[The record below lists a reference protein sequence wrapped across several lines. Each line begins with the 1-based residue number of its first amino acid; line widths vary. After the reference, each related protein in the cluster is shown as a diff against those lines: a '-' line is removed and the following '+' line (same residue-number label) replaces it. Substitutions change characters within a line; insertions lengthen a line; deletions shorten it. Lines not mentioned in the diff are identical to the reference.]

1 MHILQLTHSRLTDH
15 VVSASPRSAID
26 PVLHN
31 CRQSRRDQHSAV
43 LSNRA
48 FTNKNNNNNF
58 NGRPTTTTI
67 IESPPPPANERSSSG
82 GSTFWSLPAHLEAYQ
97 QRNDMFNAKT
107 GNRRERTFVGSICA
121 ACDEP
126 LEHILR
132 GERILQLACGHV
144 SHEACFY
151 GYIREFELDTCPSC
165 DKPLG
170 FDTRKASE
178 VDFDNLNQLLRSA
191 QKHEWRDNDE
201 DDDDD
206 DDDDPHH
213 HHQTGMPELWDD
225 NASRSCSQRSSQL
238 KTSLK
243 PSRDRLLPDRD
254 ESVDRRSERHHAFHE
269 SHTRKSSRDTGVIS
283 NNGSSNSHQQHDS
296 RPHDYD
302 AASMVASVTNP
313 HLQDTTMIPAPLVTV
328 RSEFPT
334 LTKSRHQQSLTC
346 LVTVEVVGRKWQASS
361 IADSPRPPPPS
372 SLAEER
378 LESSPPRLRPVSQR
392 SRPVD
397 SVHEDTSLQRIR
409 DDLVRR
415 VDNWHGLEYD
425 RFGELLLHGV
435 MSVGKDR
442 QAWQELECYLF
453 SEMLVCV
460 KRKKKTSSM
469 QTWDSSEAQSSAL
482 SRCTLKGSILIKK
495 HLSHMETFRE
505 GHVLTLHLTVPELP
519 AFHMQCCNSEQ
530 LDLWQRTIVNL
541 SSPPESKLPAY
552 GEFDH
557 RNSSEEDDTHSK
569 RTKRLSSIPSSYGK
583 QSHETAPTEYTNSR
597 CGAPD
602 WSRCSPSLHVPVD
615 LVVVVP
621 VTPSM
626 QGLKINVLRDALRFM
641 VSNLGPRDRMGLV
654 TFGLGSGPAALVG
667 MTTKGWSGWPTAIN
681 SIRPVGVKNFRADV
695 VDGANVA
702 IDLLMQRRAQS
713 QLSHVM
719 LISDSSTSDPDS
731 VDFVVSRAEAAKIS
745 IHSFGLG
752 LTHKPDTMVAMSTKT
767 KASYTYVKDW
777 LMLREALA
785 GCLGSLQSISHQSV
799 KVKLRIPEGSP
810 AKFIKLSGALHATKR
825 STGREAEA
833 SLGDLRFGDKRD
845 ILVQLA
851 IQPDVSSPDSIPTDP
866 WENMISG
873 LEALGPIEPEAVSRA
888 VSLEELPLIQ
898 ADLTWRDIKCEG
910 RMSQLPRPSLLA
922 IPMLPAPSKKH
933 ALRSFTPPIP
943 PHPSVVQR
951 RMELLTSDMLSR
963 ALGLVARGQNDRA
976 QHLLSETRSILKGLG
991 KGVLPPLPTPPPS
1004 SALPPPITPRQIDS
1018 ARNSANELGSPHPPR
1033 SPNPSESPVP
1043 FGPSGGGGIDRA
1055 IMTALDSELEA
1066 SLEWICHPTV
1076 FGRDTRKSILQ
1087 AIGVISSQR
1096 GFTFRTP
1103 SESLWAQRVPG
1114 VKGLVDCS
1122 LKWREVGE
1130 DEALLEVS
1138 EANTSNVSLCDHR

>member
-1 MHILQLTHSRLTDH
+1 
-15 VVSASPRSAID
+15 
-26 PVLHN
+26 
-31 CRQSRRDQHSAV
+31 
-43 LSNRA
+43 
-48 FTNKNNNNNF
+48 
-58 NGRPTTTTI
+58 
-67 IESPPPPANERSSSG
+67 
-82 GSTFWSLPAHLEAYQ
+82 
-97 QRNDMFNAKT
+97 MFNAKT
-107 GNRRERTFVGSICA
+107 GNRRERNFVGSLCA

-151 GYIREFELDTCPSC
+151 GYIRELELDTCPSC
-165 DKPLG
+165 DQPLG

-191 QKHEWRDNDE
+191 QKHDWRE
-201 DDDDD
+201 EGGGDDD

-213 HHQTGMPELWDD
+213 HPSGMPELWDD
-225 NASRSCSQRSSQL
+225 DASRSCSQRSSQL
-238 KTSLK
+238 QTSLK
-243 PSRDRLLPDRD
+243 PSRDRLLPDQD
-254 ESVDRRSERHHAFHE
+254 EPVDRRSERQDAFHQ
-269 SHTRKSSRDTGVIS
+269 SLTRKSSRDTGVIS
-283 NNGSSNSHQQHDS
+283 NNDSSHSHQQHDRS

-302 AASMVASVTNP
+302 ALSMVASVTHP
-313 HLQDTTMIPAPLVTV
+313 HLQDTTMMIPAPLVTV

-346 LVTVEVVGRKWQASS
+346 LVTVEVVARKWPASA

-378 LESSPPRLRPVSQR
+378 LESSPPRCRPVSQR

-409 DDLVRR
+409 DDLARR
-415 VDNWHGLEYD
+415 VDNWHGLDYD

-460 KRKKKTSSM
+460 KRKKKTSSV
-469 QTWDSSEAQSSAL
+469 QTWDSAEIPSSAMT
-482 SRCTLKGSILIKK
+482 RCTLKGSIVIKK
-495 HLSHMETFRE
+495 HLSRMETSPE

-519 AFHMQCCNSEQ
+519 AFHMQCGNAEQ

-541 SSPPESKLPAY
+541 TSPPEPKLPADAEY
-552 GEFDH
+552 DH
-557 RNSSEEDDTHSK
+557 RTSSEEDDSHSK
-569 RTKRLSSIPSSYGK
+569 RTERLSSIPSSYRK

-597 CGAPD
+597 CGAPPD
-602 WSRCSPSLHVPVD
+602 WRWCSPSLHVPVD

-641 VSNLGPRDRMGLV
+641 VSSLGPRDRMGLV
-654 TFGLGSGPAALVG
+654 TFGLGSGAAALVG
-667 MTTKGWSGWPTAIN
+667 MTTKGWTGWTTAIH
-681 SIRPVGVKNFRADV
+681 SLRPVGVKNFRADV

-810 AKFIKLSGALHATKR
+810 AKFIKLSGALQATKR

-851 IQPDVSSPDSIPTDP
+851 IQPDVSSPDSIPSDP

-873 LEALGPIEPEAVSRA
+873 LEALGPIEPEAVSRT

-910 RMSQLPRPSLLA
+910 SMSQLPRPSLLA

-933 ALRSFTPPIP
+933 ALRLLTPPIP
-943 PHPSVVQR
+943 PHPSIVQR

-991 KGVLPPLPTPPPS
+991 KGVLPPLPTPPHS
-1004 SALPPPITPRQIDS
+1004 SALPPLPTTPRQIDDS
-1018 ARNSANELGSPHPPR
+1018 ARNSANERGSPHPPR
-1033 SPNPSESPVP
+1033 SPNPSESLVP
-1043 FGPSGGGGIDRA
+1043 FGPSGGGAGGGIDRA
-1055 IMTALDSELEA
+1055 TMTALDSELEA

-1114 VKGLVDCS
+1114 VKELVDCS

-1138 EANTSNVSLCDHR
+1138 ETNTSNVSLCDHR